1 MTEKEKGEKKIL
13 SKNKDMVQWNEKV
26 KKKTGINNIREI
38 QKTRTIYGKSEN
50 KKEFLKTKNGNA
62 EIKI

>member
-1 MTEKEKGEKKIL
+1 MTEKEKGEKKKL
-13 SKNKDMVQWNEKV
+13 SKNKDMVQLNEKL